1 MAKKSE
7 YSEEKT
13 NQIIEYLIEGKTLTA
28 ACKSLGIGV
37 STVYHWMVEHDDFAE
52 RYDSARRF
60 GDYLLEDMAIDEI
73 TQPRII
79 EEKATY
85 DDGRTVVKTVDN
97 VARSRAIADT
107 YMKIIARRRGGG
119 NFSQLAIKKAEKEKA
134 LFENMFANLA

>member
-1 MAKKSE
+1 MARKSE
-7 YSEEKT
+7 YSEEKA

-28 ACKSLGIGV
+28 ACKSLSIGV
-37 STVYHWMVEHDDFAE
+37 STVYHWMVEHDDFAK
-52 RYDSARRF
+52 RYDCARRF

-85 DDGRTVVKTVDN
+85 DDGRTVIKTVDN

-107 YMKIIARRRGGG
+107 YMKIIARRRGSG
-119 NFSQLAIKKAEKEKA
+119 NFSQIEIKRNEREKSLIESMLSNIA
-134 LFENMFANLA
+134 

>member
-1 MAKKSE
+1 MARKSE
-7 YSEEKT
+7 YSEEKA
-13 NQIIEYLIEGKTLTA
+13 NQIIEYLIEGKTLTT

-37 STVYHWMVEHDDFAE
+37 YTVYHWMVEHDDFAE
-52 RYDSARRF
+52 RYDCARRF

-119 NFSQLAIKKAEKEKA
+119 NFSQIAIKKAEKEKA

>member
-1 MAKKSE
+1 MARKSE
-7 YSEEKT
+7 YSEEKA

-28 ACKSLGIGV
+28 ACKSLSIGV
-37 STVYHWMVEHDDFAE
+37 STVYHWMVEHDDFADQ
-52 RYDSARRF
+52 YDRARRF

-85 DDGRTVVKTVDN
+85 DDGRTVIKTVDN

-107 YMKIIARRRGGG
+107 YMKIIARRRGSG
-119 NFSQLAIKKAEKEKA
+119 NFSQTEIKEKEKEKA
-134 LFENMFANLA
+134 MFKNMFANMA